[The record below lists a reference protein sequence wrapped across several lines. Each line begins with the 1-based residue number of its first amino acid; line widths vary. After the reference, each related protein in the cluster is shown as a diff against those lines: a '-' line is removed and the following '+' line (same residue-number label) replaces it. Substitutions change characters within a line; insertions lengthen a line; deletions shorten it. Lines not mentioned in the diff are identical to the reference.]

1 MLSRCTRVLHRAAR
15 RMPRRHLSTLADS
28 SESVQEQF
36 DPANPRAEHRALRK
50 MVQEFTKNEVEPQAL
65 QYNREERFNR
75 ALFERAGEL
84 GLLGVT
90 ADPEYGG
97 AGMDAT
103 AACIVHEVPYDP
115 PSCHDAGVRRLS
127 PDARALQEL
136 SYSDPAFCLSY
147 LAHSQ
152 LFVNNLARNG
162 TAAQARLRGAA
173 HLGLARLSYHGFGV
187 PPIVASTHSHA
198 MHETVAVGAVA
209 AACVLGR
216 AHRRHGNERAELRHG
231 RACHA
236 HHRANAGRSG
246 RGRHAHVAR
255 APRLG
260 ACLLRGEGRPLAG
273 CTSRATPRLAPPRRE
288 RSPTAASS

>member
-1 MLSRCTRVLHRAAR
+1 MLTRCTRVLHRAAR
-15 RMPRRHLSTLADS
+15 RLPRRHLSTLAES

-36 DPANPRAEHRALRK
+36 DPANPTAEHRALRK

-103 AACIVHEVPYDP
+103 AACIVHEVPYDA
-115 PSCHDAGVRRLS
+115 PSCHDAGARRLS
-127 PDARALQEL
+127 PDARAVQEL

-162 TAAQARLRGAA
+162 SFAQARL
-173 HLGLARLSYHGFGV
+173 H
-187 PPIVASTHSHA
+187 
-198 MHETVAVGAVA
+198 VG
-209 AACVLGR
+209 
-216 AHRRHGNERAELRHG
+216 
-231 RACHA
+231 
-236 HHRANAGRSG
+236 
-246 RGRHAHVAR
+246 
-255 APRLG
+255 PR
-260 ACLLRGEGRPLAG
+260 
-273 CTSRATPRLAPPRRE
+273 T
-288 RSPTAASS
+288 

>member
-1 MLSRCTRVLHRAAR
+1 VRARVWAQDRRTKSKLFRQSGTVAKDPPARAAPMLTRSTRVLHRAAR
-15 RMPRRHLSTLADS
+15 RLPRRNLSTLVDS

-36 DPANPRAEHRALRK
+36 DPANPTAEHRALRK

-65 QYNREERFNR
+65 QYNREERLNR

-103 AACIVHEVPYDP
+103 AACIVHEVPP
-115 PSCHDAGVRRLS
+115 FAHDAGTRRLS
-127 PDARALQEL
+127 PGARAVQEL

-162 TAAQARLRGAA
+162 SVAQ
-173 HLGLARLSYHGFGV
+173 
-187 PPIVASTHSHA
+187 VACFW
-198 MHETVAVGAVA
+198 VV
-209 AACVLGR
+209 
-216 AHRRHGNERAELRHG
+216 
-231 RACHA
+231 
-236 HHRANAGRSG
+236 G
-246 RGRHAHVAR
+246 RG
-255 APRLG
+255 L
-260 ACLLRGEGRPLAG
+260 EGG
-273 CTSRATPRLAPPRRE
+273 GG
-288 RSPTAASS
+288 